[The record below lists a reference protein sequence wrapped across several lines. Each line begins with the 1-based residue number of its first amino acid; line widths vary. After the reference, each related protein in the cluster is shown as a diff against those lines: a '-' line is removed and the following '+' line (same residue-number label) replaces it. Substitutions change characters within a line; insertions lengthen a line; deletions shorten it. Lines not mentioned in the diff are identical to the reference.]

1 MTIIKKDIQCDKTR
15 LFLNILHSWKQ
26 RYVYQ
31 QIHEALCVNIV
42 FIVNLQ
48 EITGIKWFGVL
59 NASEI
64 L

>member
-1 MTIIKKDIQCDKTR
+1 MTIIKKLYNVIKLDYFYISYIVGN
-15 LFLNILHSWKQ
+15 NII
-26 RYVYQ
+26 YQ
-31 QIHEALCVNIV
+31 QINEALCVNIV